1 MVPPFLYTGCMGFDY
16 TLYLVADAD
25 YAAGRDLAALVEA
38 AVEGGVT
45 IVQLRAKGLFHGP
58 FVELGRALAGRLAP
72 RGVPLLVN
80 DRPDVALACGAA
92 GVHLG
97 QDDIPVAVA
106 RRLLGPSAA
115 IGVSVNTPDEAV
127 RAERDGADY
136 VGAGPAYAT
145 STKSTGL
152 GVLGPE
158 GIGRIARAIRL
169 PVVAIGGITAVN
181 AADLAGTGARGIA
194 VVSAILGATDARRAA
209 ADLISTFQPIR

>member
-1 MVPPFLYTGCMGFDY
+1 MVPPFLYTRGMGFDY

-25 YAAGRDLAALVEA
+25 YAAGRDLAGLVEA

-45 IVQLRAKGLFHGP
+45 IVQLRAKNLIHGP

-80 DRPDVALACGAA
+80 DRPDVALACGAS

-106 RRLLGPSAA
+106 RRLLGPNAA
-115 IGVSVNTPDEAV
+115 IGVSVNTPEEAV
-127 RAERDGADY
+127 RAEQDGADY

-145 STKSTGL
+145 STKSTSL

-181 AADLAGTGARGIA
+181 AAGLAGTGARGIA
-194 VVSAILGATDARRAA
+194 VVSAILGAPDARRAA
-209 ADLISTFQPIR
+209 VDLISAFQPIR